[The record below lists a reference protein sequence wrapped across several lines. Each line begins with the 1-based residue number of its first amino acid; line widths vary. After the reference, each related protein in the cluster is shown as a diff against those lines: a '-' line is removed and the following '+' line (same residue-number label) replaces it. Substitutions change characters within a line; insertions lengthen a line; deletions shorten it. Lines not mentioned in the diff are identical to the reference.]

1 MIYNVEFIAR
11 FAYTVNADNIGD
23 AENAGYKALENDP
36 NVGEIYAELYCID
49 TENENGAIIDTKYF
63 Y

>member
-11 FAYTVNADNIGD
+11 FAYTVNADNIED

-49 TENENGAIIDTKYF
+49 TENENGEIIDTEYF

>member
-11 FAYTVNADNIGD
+11 FNYTVNADNIGD
-23 AENAGYKALENDP
+23 AENAGYLALKNDD
-36 NVGEIYAELYCID
+36 NKISEIYAELYCID
-49 TENENGAIIDTKYF
+49 TENENGETNTIYF